1 MSAKVALAVIIPI
14 FLIGGAWS
22 LGIIEFSPSKTGE
35 VVDSVLDVKKEVS
48 NVIEG
53 KTTLEESLDKVQT
66 KVNEA
71 THTSSAT
78 IDNVVKYAQ
87 KKVDPSAPITE
98 KPAFDYREIEFLV
111 HKYTNEQRELN
122 GLEPLKFNSEIA
134 DIARDHSFD
143 MATRE
148 YFSHKTPEGVDPS
161 GRADNAGFSCSK
173 LVGVMLYSGIA
184 ENIFQGHLYNSYYT
198 VNDVITSYDWN
209 TNDDIAQITVDGWMN
224 SPGHR
229 KNILTDI
236 FDQEGIGVVITQ
248 DDKVYVT
255 QNFC

>member
-1 MSAKVALAVIIPI
+1 
-14 FLIGGAWS
+14 
-22 LGIIEFSPSKTGE
+22 
-35 VVDSVLDVKKEVS
+35 
-48 NVIEG
+48 
-53 KTTLEESLDKVQT
+53 
-66 KVNEA
+66 
-71 THTSSAT
+71 
-78 IDNVVKYAQ
+78 
-87 KKVDPSAPITE
+87 
-98 KPAFDYREIEFLV
+98 
-111 HKYTNEQRELN
+111 
-122 GLEPLKFNSEIA
+122 
-134 DIARDHSFD
+134 

-148 YFSHKTPEGVDPS
+148 YFSHETPEGLSPS

-198 VNDVITSYDWN
+198 VNGVITSYDWN